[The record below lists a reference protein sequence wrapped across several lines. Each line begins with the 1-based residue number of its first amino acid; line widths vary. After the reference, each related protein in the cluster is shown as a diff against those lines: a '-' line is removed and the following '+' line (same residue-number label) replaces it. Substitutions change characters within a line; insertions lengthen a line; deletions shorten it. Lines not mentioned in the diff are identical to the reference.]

1 MSSGKGPAVRFRVQL
16 LVVGFALALGAAH
29 QANAAPEP
37 AFFRLPDLRVGLGDD
52 NQGDTI
58 PGPTR
63 PNGSIH
69 PSPATLKPSNAG
81 YNPAEPI
88 SGFAQLH
95 SQGSGGVTTY
105 GTFLLSPQVG
115 EPVFDEAAH
124 LSPKANETLAA
135 DVYSVRLTRY
145 DTKVEITPAHYAA
158 IYRLTYPTTD
168 QAQVVLDVT
177 RKVGGLVASEQ
188 ADVQLFPEQG
198 RIIGH
203 VKAKGYWNPAL
214 IDIWFVAEFDQ
225 NPTAWGVFDK
235 AERRDG
241 ALSGR
246 TGADERLGAWL
257 TFKTTPTKPLLV
269 KIAVSFVSAEMAKAL
284 LDREIP
290 DWDFER
296 VRRDTQAAW
305 NDRLGQ
311 VRVEGMTES
320 QQRRFYSALYHASTH
335 PRDRSL
341 DQPASRLG
349 RPNWDEHYTLWD
361 TYRTLFP
368 LMSVLRPSLYTAN
381 VNSLIHTFDKFGA
394 ADTAIIGG
402 QNYHVGQ
409 GGDEVDNVL
418 GEALLRGAEGVNW
431 HEAWRVARFNAFER
445 RCPRYLES
453 GYFAVGD
460 RSPEPNN
467 QRAKSGSSTLGF
479 ALNDFYAAQLATKSG
494 RADEAKILTERSANW
509 RKIWNP
515 DATSDGFSGFLMPR
529 YADGKFQDIDPK
541 LGWDGK
547 AHNNVGYYEGTAWI
561 YSYGVL
567 HDLPGLVEAMGG
579 RVRFNERLNHALD
592 AGLIDITNEPSFAT
606 PWLFHAIG
614 RADLSSRWAGE
625 VIKHFT
631 ADAYPGDEDA
641 GAMSSNFVFNS
652 LGLFPKLGSDLYYLH
667 GPRHGRT
674 VIQLENGKTLEILA
688 AKAGASRPYI
698 ASASFNGKPL
708 AGPYF
713 SQAQLLGG
721 GVLSLSMSD
730 QPGQWIYEGAVL
742 TARADQPSLV
752 DGKTST
758 GWRAAPGQSVTL
770 SLKAPACIAAYSVSV
785 GPDEADPSH
794 WTLQAYD
801 GRAWV
806 SVDQQSNVVF
816 DHRHATRTFPL
827 APGRYTGLRLALD
840 GGSEASLSE
849 VELIAGASCAAP
861 ASRQATR

>member
-1 MSSGKGPAVRFRVQL
+1 MSFRVQVRVIG
-16 LVVGFALALGAAH
+16 LVLALGLSP
-29 QANAAPEP
+29 QVQAAPQP
-37 AFFRLPDLRVGLGDD
+37 PFHALPDLRVGLGDD

-69 PSPATLKPSNAG
+69 PSPDTLKPSNAG

-115 EPVFDEAAH
+115 EPAFDEAAH
-124 LSPKANETLAA
+124 LSPKADETMAA
-135 DVYSVRLTRY
+135 DAYSVRLTRY
-145 DTKVEITPAHYAA
+145 DTKVEVTPAHYSA
-158 IYRLTYPTTD
+158 IYRLTYPKTD
-168 QAQVVLDVT
+168 QAQLVFDVT

-188 ADVQLFPEQG
+188 ADVQLFPEHG
-198 RIIGH
+198 RVIGH

-225 NPTAWGVFDK
+225 TPTAWGVFDK
-235 AERRDG
+235 ADRKAG
-241 ALSGR
+241 AVAGR
-246 TGADERLGAWL
+246 TGPDERLGAWL
-257 TFKTTPTKPLLV
+257 TFKATGKPVLV
-269 KIAVSFVSAEMAKAL
+269 KIAVSFTSAETAKAL

-290 DWDFER
+290 DWSFER
-296 VRRDTQAAW
+296 VRGQTQAAW
-305 NDRLGQ
+305 DDRLGQ
-311 VRVEGMTES
+311 VRVEGMSDAER
-320 QQRRFYSALYHASTH
+320 RRFYSALYHASTH

-341 DQPASRLG
+341 DQPAKDLG

-418 GEALLRGAEGVNW
+418 GEALLRGAKGVNW
-431 HEAWRVARFNAFER
+431 NDAWRVTHFNAFER
-445 RCPRYLES
+445 RRPRYLES

-460 RSPEPNN
+460 LSPEPNN

-479 ALNDFYAAQLATKSG
+479 ALNDFYAAKVAAEAG
-494 RADEAKILTERSANW
+494 HADEAEALTRRSANW

-515 DATSDGFSGFLMPR
+515 DAASDGFAGFLMPR

-547 AHNNVGYYEGTAWI
+547 VHNNVGYYEGTAWI

-567 HDLPGLVEAMGG
+567 HDLPGLIEAMGG

-614 RADLSSRWAGE
+614 RVDLSSHWANE
-625 VIKHFT
+625 VARHFT
-631 ADAYPGDEDA
+631 DTAYPGDEDA

-667 GPRHGRT
+667 GPRHRRT
-674 VIQLENGKTLEILA
+674 VISLEDGKTLEILA
-688 AKAGASRPYI
+688 ANAGPRQPYI
-698 ASASFNGKPL
+698 AAASLNGEPL
-708 AGPYF
+708 SGPF
-713 SQAQLLGG
+713 VSQAQLLGG
-721 GVLSLSMSD
+721 GVLSLTMSD
-730 QPGQWIYEGAVL
+730 QPGQWAYEGAVL
-742 TARADQPSLV
+742 SARADHPALV

-758 GWRAAPGQSVTL
+758 VWSAEPGQSTTL
-770 SLKAPACIAAYSVSV
+770 ALKAPACIGAYSVSV
-785 GPDEADPSH
+785 GSDEADPTAWS
-794 WTLQAYD
+794 LLGFN
-801 GRAWV
+801 GREWV
-806 SVDQQSNVVF
+806 VVDQRENEAF
-816 DHRHATRTFPL
+816 GHRHATRTFPL
-827 APGRYTGLRLALD
+827 RPARYDRMQLTLRGPKA
-840 GGSEASLSE
+840 AKLSE
-849 VELIAGASCAAP
+849 IELIAGAPCDKGV
-861 ASRQATR
+861 R

>member
-1 MSSGKGPAVRFRVQL
+1 MRLRIQFSLLGLILAVGLSPQAQAQAQAQSPSGR
-16 LVVGFALALGAAH
+16 
-29 QANAAPEP
+29 
-37 AFFRLPDLRVGLGDD
+37 AFYKLPDLRVGLGDD
-52 NQGDTI
+52 NEGDTI

-69 PSPATLKPSNAG
+69 PSPDTLKSSNAG
-81 YNPAEPI
+81 YNRAEPI

-124 LSPKANETLAA
+124 LSAKADETLAA
-135 DVYSVRLTRY
+135 DAYSVRLTRY
-145 DTKVEITPAHYAA
+145 DTKVEVTPAHHSA
-158 IYRLTYPTTD
+158 IYRLTYPKTD
-168 QAQVVLDVT
+168 QAQLVFDVT

-188 ADVQLFPEQG
+188 ADVQMFPEQG
-198 RIIGH
+198 RVVGH

-225 NPTAWGVFDK
+225 KPTAWGVFDK
-235 AERRDG
+235 AERKAG
-241 ALSGR
+241 AVAGR
-246 TGADERLGAWL
+246 TGPDERLGAWL
-257 TFKTTPTKPLLV
+257 TFKTGDKPVLV
-269 KIAVSFVSAEMAKAL
+269 KIAVSFTSAETAKAL

-290 DWDFER
+290 DWSFER
-296 VRRDTQAAW
+296 VRRETQVAW

-311 VRVEGMTES
+311 LQVEGLSEA

-341 DQPASRLG
+341 DQPAKDLS

-381 VNSLIHTFDKFGA
+381 INSLIHTFDKFGA

-418 GEALLRGAEGVNW
+418 GEALLRHTQGVNW
-431 HEAWRVARFNAFER
+431 NDAWRVTHFNAFER
-445 RCPRYLES
+445 RRPRYLES

-479 ALNDFYAAQLATKSG
+479 ALNDFYAAKVAAKAG
-494 RADEAKILTERSANW
+494 RADEAKTLIERSANW
-509 RKIWNP
+509 RKIWNSE
-515 DATSDGFSGFLMPR
+515 AASDGFSGFLMPR

-547 AHNNVGYYEGTAWI
+547 VHNNVGYYEGTAWI

-606 PWLFHAIG
+606 PWLFHTIG
-614 RADLSSRWAGE
+614 RADLSSHWAGE
-625 VIKHFT
+625 VAKHFT
-631 ADAYPGDEDA
+631 DTAYPGDEDA

-667 GPRHGRT
+667 GPRHRRT
-674 VIQLENGKTLEILA
+674 VIRLEGGKTLEIRA
-688 AKAGASRPYI
+688 ANAGADRPYI
-698 ASASFNGKPL
+698 AAASFNGEPL
-708 AGPYF
+708 PGPF
-713 SQAQLLGG
+713 VSQAQLLGG
-721 GVLSLSMSD
+721 GLLSLTMSD
-730 QPGQWIYEGAVL
+730 QPGQWIYEGAVAPVQ
-742 TARADQPSLV
+742 TDQPALA

-758 GWRAAPGQSVTL
+758 GWRAAPGQSATL
-770 SLKAPACIAAYSVSV
+770 TLKTPTCIAAYSVSV
-785 GPDEADPSH
+785 GPDKADPSD
-794 WTLQAYD
+794 WTLLGFD
-801 GRAWV
+801 GRGWV
-806 SVDQQSNVVF
+806 VVDQRSNEVF
-816 DHRHATRTFPL
+816 EHRHATRTYPL
-827 APGRYTGLRLALD
+827 RPGRYWRMQLVLKGPSGATV
-840 GGSEASLSE
+840 SE
-849 VELIAGASCAAP
+849 VELMAGANCP
-861 ASRQATR
+861 A

>member
-1 MSSGKGPAVRFRVQL
+1 MGLVLAVAPPLQ
-16 LVVGFALALGAAH
+16 ALA
-29 QANAAPEP
+29 APKRP
-37 AFFRLPDLRVGLGDD
+37 FYSLPDLSVGLGDD

-69 PSPATLKPSNAG
+69 PSPDTLKPSNAG

-124 LSPKANETLAA
+124 LSPKADETLAA
-135 DVYSVRLTRY
+135 DTYSVRLTRY
-145 DTKVEITPAHYAA
+145 DTKVEVTPAHYSA
-158 IYRLTYPTTD
+158 IYRLSYPTSD
-168 QAQVVLDVT
+168 QAQLVLDVT
-177 RKVGGLVASEQ
+177 RKVGGLVASDQ

-198 RIIGH
+198 RVVGH

-225 NPTAWGVFDK
+225 KPTAWGVFDK
-235 AERRDG
+235 GERKPG
-241 ALSGR
+241 QVAGR

-257 TFKTTPTKPLLV
+257 TFKTTPGKPVLMKV
-269 KIAVSFVSAEMAKAL
+269 AVSFTSAETAKAL

-290 DWDFER
+290 DWSFDR
-296 VRRDTQAAW
+296 VQRETQAAW

-311 VRVEGMTES
+311 VRVEGMSEG
-320 QQRRFYSALYHASTH
+320 QARRFYSALYHASTH

-341 DQPASRLG
+341 DQPAKELG

-368 LMSVLRPSLYTAN
+368 LMSVLRPSVYTAN

-418 GEALLRGAEGVNW
+418 GEALLRGAQGVNW
-431 HEAWRVARFNAFER
+431 NDAWRVTHFNAFER
-445 RCPRYLES
+445 RRPRYLES

-460 RSPEPNN
+460 LSPEPNN

-479 ALNDFYAAQLATKSG
+479 ALNDFYAAKVAAKAG
-494 RADEAKILTERSANW
+494 HADEAKALAQRSANW

-529 YADGKFQDIDPK
+529 YADGKFQDIDAK

-547 AHNNVGYYEGTAWI
+547 VHNNVGYYEGTAWI

-567 HDLPGLVEAMGG
+567 HDLPDLIEAMGG

-614 RADLSSRWAGE
+614 RADLSSHWAGE
-625 VIKHFT
+625 VARHFT
-631 ADAYPGDEDA
+631 DTAYPGDEDA

-667 GPRHGRT
+667 GPRYRRIVIRLEGGR
-674 VIQLENGKTLEILA
+674 TLEILA
-688 AKAGASRPYI
+688 ANAGADRPYI
-698 ASASFNGKPL
+698 AAANLNGKPL
-708 AGPYF
+708 SGPF
-713 SQAQLLGG
+713 VSQAQLLGG
-721 GVLSLSMSD
+721 GVLQLVMSD
-730 QPGQWIYEGAVL
+730 QPGHWAYDGAVL
-742 TARADQPSLV
+742 QARSDEPALV

-758 GWRAAPGQSVTL
+758 GWRAAPGQSATFMLPTPV
-770 SLKAPACIAAYSVSV
+770 CIGAYSVSV
-785 GPDEADPSH
+785 GPDAADPSD
-794 WTLQAYD
+794 WVLLGFD
-801 GRAWV
+801 GRDWV
-806 SVDQQSNVVF
+806 VMDQRQNERF
-816 DHRHATRTFPL
+816 DHRHATRAFALKPARYSRL
-827 APGRYTGLRLALD
+827 RFVLEGRKSAMV
-840 GGSEASLSE
+840 SEL
-849 VELIAGASCAAP
+849 ELIAGARCST
-861 ASRQATR
+861 RQSGEPRR

>member
-1 MSSGKGPAVRFRVQL
+1 MSFRVRVHAL
-16 LVVGFALALGAAH
+16 SLILALGLSLQCQAAT
-29 QANAAPEP
+29 QRPFYA
-37 AFFRLPDLRVGLGDD
+37 LPDLKVGLGND

-69 PSPATLKPSNAG
+69 PSPDTLKPSNAG
-81 YNPAEPI
+81 YNPTEPI

-95 SQGSGGVTTY
+95 AQGSGGVTTY

-115 EPVFDEAAH
+115 EAAFDETAH
-124 LSPKANETLAA
+124 LSSKADELMAA
-135 DVYSVRLTRY
+135 DAYSVRLTRY
-145 DTKVEITPAHYAA
+145 DTKVEVTPAHYAA
-158 IYRLTYPTTD
+158 IYRLTYPVTD
-168 QAQVVLDVT
+168 QAQLVFDVT

-188 ADVQLFPEQG
+188 ADIQLFPEQG
-198 RIIGH
+198 RVVGH

-214 IDIWFVAEFDQ
+214 IDMWFVAEFDQ
-225 NPTAWGVFDK
+225 KPTAWGVFDK
-235 AERRDG
+235 GERKAGVRQG
-241 ALSGR
+241 Q
-246 TGADERLGAWL
+246 TGPDERLGAWL
-257 TFKTTPTKPLLV
+257 TFKTSEKPVLV
-269 KIAVSFVSAEMAKAL
+269 KIAVSFTSAETAKAL

-290 DWDFER
+290 DWSFER
-296 VRRDTQAAW
+296 VRRQAQAAW

-311 VRVEGMTES
+311 VRVEGMSDAER
-320 QQRRFYSALYHASTH
+320 RRFYSALYHASTH

-341 DQPASRLG
+341 DQPAKDLG

-418 GEALLRGAEGVNW
+418 GEALLRGAKGVNW
-431 HEAWRVARFNAFER
+431 NDAWRVTHFNAFER
-445 RCPRYLES
+445 RRPRYLES

-460 RSPEPNN
+460 LSPEANN

-479 ALNDFYAAQLATKSG
+479 ALNDFYAAKVAAKAG
-494 RADEAKILTERSANW
+494 HADEAKALTERSANW

-515 DATSDGFSGFLMPR
+515 DATSDGFAGFLMPR

-547 AHNNVGYYEGTAWI
+547 VHNNVGYYEGTAWI

-567 HDLPGLVEAMGG
+567 HDLPGLIEAMGG

-614 RADLSSRWAGE
+614 RADLSSHWANE
-625 VIKHFT
+625 VARHFT
-631 ADAYPGDEDA
+631 DAAYPGDEDA

-652 LGLFPKLGSDLYYLH
+652 LGLFPKIGSDLYYLH
-667 GPRHGRT
+667 GPRHRRT
-674 VIQLENGKTLEILA
+674 VIRLEGGKTLEILA
-688 AKAGASRPYI
+688 ANAGPRQPYI
-698 ASASFNGKPL
+698 AAASLNGKPL
-708 AGPYF
+708 SGPF
-713 SQAQLLGG
+713 VSQAQLLGG
-721 GVLSLSMSD
+721 GILSLTMSA
-730 QPGQWIYEGAVL
+730 QPGRWAYDGAVL
-742 TARADQPSLV
+742 PARADHPALV

-758 GWRAAPGQSVTL
+758 VWNAAPGQSTTL
-770 SLKAPACIAAYSVSV
+770 RLEGQACLGAYSVSV
-785 GPDEADPSH
+785 GADEADPSD
-794 WTLQAYD
+794 WNLLGFD
-801 GRAWV
+801 GRSWRV
-806 SVDQQSNVVF
+806 VDQRRNEVF
-816 DHRHATRTFPL
+816 DHRHATRIFPL
-827 APGRYTGLRLALD
+827 KAGRFQRVRLELEGAK
-840 GGSEASLSE
+840 GAVLSE
-849 VELIAGASCAAP
+849 VELIAARCQSPG
-861 ASRQATR
+861 RQ

>member
-1 MSSGKGPAVRFRVQL
+1 MRPHARTLSCVLG
-16 LVVGFALALGAAH
+16 LALSVSMAH
-29 QANAAPEP
+29 AAPKP
-37 AFFRLPDLRVGLGDD
+37 AFFQRAQLSVGLGDD

-69 PSPATLKPSNAG
+69 PSPDTLKASNAG

-115 EPVFDEAAH
+115 EPTFDETAH
-124 LSPKANETLAA
+124 LSPKADETLAA
-135 DVYSVRLTRY
+135 DAYSVRLTRY
-145 DTKVEITPAHYAA
+145 DTKVEVTPAHYSA
-158 IYRLTYPTTD
+158 IYRLSYPSTEE
-168 QAQVVLDVT
+168 AQLVLDVT
-177 RKVGGLVASEQ
+177 RKVGGLVASDQ
-188 ADVQLFPEQG
+188 ADVQLLPEQG
-198 RIIGH
+198 RVVGH

-225 NPTAWGVFDK
+225 KPAAWGVFDK
-235 AERRDG
+235 GERKVS
-241 ALSGR
+241 AVTGR

-257 TFKTTPTKPLLV
+257 TFKTSPDKPVLM
-269 KIAVSFVSAEMAKAL
+269 KIAVSFTSAETAKAL

-290 DWDFER
+290 DWNFDR
-296 VRRDTQAAW
+296 VRRATQAAW

-311 VRVEGMTES
+311 VQVEGLSEG
-320 QQRRFYSALYHASTH
+320 QARRFYSALYHASTH

-341 DQPASRLG
+341 DQSAKDLG

-402 QNYHVGQ
+402 RNYHVGQ

-418 GEALLRGAEGVNW
+418 GEALLRGANSVNW
-431 HEAWRVARFNAFER
+431 NDAWRVTHFNAFER
-445 RCPRYLES
+445 RRPRYLES

-460 RSPEPNN
+460 PSPEPNN

-479 ALNDFYAAQLATKSG
+479 ALNDFYAAQIAAKAG
-494 RADEAKILTERSANW
+494 HADEARVLAERSANW

-529 YADGKFQDIDPK
+529 YADGKFQDIDAK

-547 AHNNVGYYEGTAWI
+547 VHNNVGYYEGTAWI

-614 RADLSSRWAGE
+614 RADLSSHWAGE
-625 VIKHFT
+625 VAKHFT
-631 ADAYPGDEDA
+631 DTAYPGDEDA

-652 LGLFPKLGSDLYYLH
+652 LGLFPKLGGDLYYLH

-674 VIQLENGKTLEILA
+674 VIRLENGKRLEIRA
-688 AKAGASRPYI
+688 ENAGPTRPYI
-698 ASASFNGKPL
+698 AAARLDGRPL
-708 AGPYF
+708 TGPF
-713 SQAQLLGG
+713 VSQRQLLGG
-721 GVLSLSMSD
+721 GVLALVMTD
-730 QPGQWIYEGAVL
+730 RPGQWIYDGAVL
-742 TARADQPSLV
+742 SPQSDQPAVV

-758 GWRAAPGQSVTL
+758 VWIAKPGQVVTFTL
-770 SLKAPACIAAYSVSV
+770 PTKACVKAYTVSV
-785 GPDEADPSH
+785 GSVAADPTGWRLEGH
-794 WTLQAYD
+794 D
-801 GRAWV
+801 GKSWRRL
-806 SVDQQSNVVF
+806 
-816 DHRHATRTFPL
+816 DHREAQTFASRHATRTFALTPK
-827 APGRYTGLRLALD
+827 AYARLRLRID
-840 GGSEASLSE
+840 GSAEAQVAE
-849 VELIAGASCAAP
+849 VELIAGSTCK
-861 ASRQATR
+861 

>member
-1 MSSGKGPAVRFRVQL
+1 MG
-16 LVVGFALALGAAH
+16 LVLALGLSP
-29 QANAAPEP
+29 QARAEPERP
-37 AFFRLPDLRVGLGDD
+37 FHALPDLAVGLGDD

-69 PSPATLKPSNAG
+69 PSPDTLKPSNAG

-115 EPVFDEAAH
+115 EPAFDEAAH
-124 LSPKANETLAA
+124 LSPKADERMAA
-135 DVYSVRLTRY
+135 DAYSVRLTRY
-145 DTKVEITPAHYAA
+145 DTKVEVTPAHYSA
-158 IYRLTYPTTD
+158 IYRLTYPATD
-168 QAQVVLDVT
+168 QAQLVLDVT
-177 RKVGGLVASEQ
+177 RKVGGLVASDQ
-188 ADVQLFPEQG
+188 ADVQLLPEQG
-198 RIIGH
+198 RVVGH

-214 IDIWFVAEFDQ
+214 IDIWFVAEFNQ
-225 NPTAWGVFDK
+225 TPTAWGVFDK
-235 AERRDG
+235 GQRKAG
-241 ALSGR
+241 AVAGR
-246 TGADERLGAWL
+246 TGPDERLGAWL
-257 TFKTTPTKPLLV
+257 TFKTAPGKPVLA
-269 KIAVSFVSAEMAKAL
+269 KIAVSFTSAETAKAL

-290 DWDFER
+290 DWGFDR
-296 VRRDTQAAW
+296 VRRQTQAAW

-311 VRVEGMTES
+311 VRVEGMSEAER
-320 QQRRFYSALYHASTH
+320 RRFYSALYHASTH

-341 DQPASRLG
+341 DQPAKDLG

-368 LMSVLRPSLYTAN
+368 LMSVLRPSLYSAN

-418 GEALLRGAEGVNW
+418 GEALLRGAKGVNW
-431 HEAWRVARFNAFER
+431 NDAWRVTHFNAFER
-445 RCPRYLES
+445 RRPRYLES

-460 RSPEPNN
+460 LSPEPNN

-479 ALNDFYAAQLATKSG
+479 ALNDFYAAKVAAKAG
-494 RADEAKILTERSANW
+494 HADEAKVLTERSANW

-547 AHNNVGYYEGTAWI
+547 VHNNVGYYEGTAWI

-567 HDLPGLVEAMGG
+567 QDLPGLIEAMGG

-606 PWLFHAIG
+606 PWLFHAVG
-614 RADLSSRWAGE
+614 RADLSSHWAGE
-625 VIKHFT
+625 VARHFT
-631 ADAYPGDEDA
+631 ANAYPGDEDA

-667 GPRHGRT
+667 GPRHART
-674 VIQLENGKTLEILA
+674 VIRLENGATLEIRA
-688 AKAGASRPYI
+688 ADAGANRPYV
-698 ASASFNGKPL
+698 ARASFNGKPL
-708 AGPYF
+708 AGPYV
-713 SQAQLLGG
+713 SQAQLLAG
-721 GVLSLSMSD
+721 GVLSLTMSD
-730 QPGQWIYEGAVL
+730 RPGRWIHEGAVL
-742 TARADQPSLV
+742 SARADQPSLV

-758 GWRAAPGQSVTL
+758 GWRATPGQSAAF
-770 SLKAPACIAAYSVSV
+770 SLEAPACIAAYSVSV
-785 GPDEADPSH
+785 GADAADPSD
-794 WTLQAYD
+794 WALLAFD

-806 SVDQQSNVVF
+806 VLDQRKDELF

-827 APGRYTGLRLALD
+827 TPAPYSRMRFVLKGQKGATV
-840 GGSEASLSE
+840 SEI
-849 VELIAGASCAAP
+849 ELIAGGQCP
-861 ASRQATR
+861 P